1 MHRASLDSGAS
12 EQGWD
17 PGTPLGPRRGT
28 GKGSWGCGRVTSEA
42 RMKSQETLASKG
54 PRAMSEDT
62 LNGQA
67 LGWAWGEEGRDGGG
81 TGQGSRGS
89 CWTRARSY
97 MDTLAGAW
105 PGWGARGLQGSQLQ
119 GRSRSASALGGRGL
133 AVVGQGWGS
142 LLGSGCPSR
151 PSLRCPGL
159 WGMSYLSPPHKLPP
173 KQQLHTAAR
182 LLSLVSG
189 CSA

>member
-1 MHRASLDSGAS
+1 MLGQAWGLGRCGSQERRRGGMHRACLDSGAS

-17 PGTPLGPRRGT
+17 PGKPLGPRRGT

-105 PGWGARGLQGSQLQ
+105 PGWGARGCRAASSREGQ
-119 GRSRSASALGGRGL
+119 GRPPPWGAEGWLWWDRAGAACWAL
-133 AVVGQGWGS
+133 AAQAAPH
-142 LLGSGCPSR
+142 SGV
-151 PSLRCPGL
+151 
-159 WGMSYLSPPHKLPP
+159 
-173 KQQLHTAAR
+173 QD
-182 LLSLVSG
+182 SG
-189 CSA
+189 V